1 MTIAVT
7 AAAGQLGQRIV
18 AQLLTRVPAS
28 EVVAVVRDAA
38 KAAPL
43 AAQGVEVRVADY
55 TDVPALTA
63 AFQGVDKV
71 VLVSGNEI
79 GQRAVQ
85 HGNVIGAAKAAGV
98 AFIAYTSVLHAEGSP
113 LLVAP
118 EHVETEAALAASGLS
133 YSLLRNGWYHEN
145 YAPSID
151 AARASGAVVTS
162 AGEGQ
167 VASASRDDFAEAAAV
182 VVTAESPERVYEL
195 SGDVAWTQGELAAAI
210 GEVIGQDV
218 SVLDVDAAKHREIL
232 TGAGLDEGSVSFV
245 VATDGHIAEGHLA
258 DAPGTLS
265 RLIGRPTTPLVDTLR
280 TLA

>member
-7 AAAGQLGQRIV
+7 GATGQLGRRIV
-18 AQLLTRVPAS
+18 AQLLERVPAS
-28 EVVAVVRDAA
+28 EVVAVVRDEA

-43 AAQGVEVRVADY
+43 AEQGVQVRVATY

-63 AFQGVDKV
+63 AFAGVDKV

-85 HGNVIGAAKAAGV
+85 HGNVIEAAKAAGV
-98 AFIAYTSVLHAEGSP
+98 GFIAYTSVLHADGSP

-118 EHVETEAALAASGLS
+118 EHVETEALLADSGLS

-162 AGEGQ
+162 AGDGK
-167 VASASRDDFAEAAAV
+167 VASASRDDFAAAAAV
-182 VVTAESPERVYEL
+182 VATLESPEKVYEL
-195 SGDVAWTQGELAAAI
+195 SGDVAWTQAELAAAI
-210 GEVIGQDV
+210 AEVIGSDV
-218 SVLDVDAAKHREIL
+218 SVLAVDAAKHAEIL
-232 TGAGLDEGSVSFV
+232 GGAGLDEGTVHFV
-245 VATDGHIAEGHLA
+245 VATDGHIAQGHLA
-258 DAPGTLS
+258 ATPGTLS
-265 RLIGRPTTPLVDTLR
+265 ALIGRPTTPLVDTLR
-280 TLA
+280 VLA

>member
-7 AAAGQLGQRIV
+7 GATGQLGRRIV
-18 AQLLTRVPAS
+18 AQLLERVPAS
-28 EVVAVVRDAA
+28 EVVAVVRDEA
-38 KAAPL
+38 KAASL
-43 AAQGVEVRVADY
+43 AEQGVHVRVATY

-63 AFQGVDKV
+63 AFAGVEKV

-85 HGNVIGAAKAAGV
+85 HGNVIEAAKAAGV

-118 EHVETEAALAASGLS
+118 EHVETEQLLADSGLA

-162 AGEGQ
+162 AGAGR
-167 VASASRDDFAEAAAV
+167 VASASRDDFATAAAV
-182 VVTAESPERVYEL
+182 VVTTDSPEKIYEL
-195 SGDVAWTQGELAAAI
+195 SGDVAWTQAELASAVS
-210 GEVIGQDV
+210 EVIGQDV
-218 SVLDVDAAKHREIL
+218 SVLDVDAAKHAEIL
-232 TGAGLDEGSVSFV
+232 SGAGLDEGTVHFV

-258 DAPGTLS
+258 AAPGTLAQV
-265 RLIGRPTTPLVDTLR
+265 IGRPTTPLVDTLR

>member
-7 AAAGQLGQRIV
+7 GATGQLGRRIV
-18 AQLLTRVPAS
+18 AQLLERVPAS
-28 EVVAVVRDAA
+28 EVVAVVRDEA

-43 AAQGVEVRVADY
+43 AEQGVQVRVATY

-63 AFQGVDKV
+63 AFAGVDKV

-85 HGNVIGAAKAAGV
+85 HGNVIEAAKAAGV
-98 AFIAYTSVLHAEGSP
+98 GFIAYTSVLHADGSP

-118 EHVETEAALAASGLS
+118 EHVETEALLADSGLS

-145 YAPSID
+145 YATSID

-162 AGEGQ
+162 AGDGT
-167 VASASRDDFAEAAAV
+167 VASASRDDFAAAAAV
-182 VVTAESPERVYEL
+182 VATTESPEKVYEL
-195 SGDVAWTQGELAAAI
+195 SGDVAWTQADLAAAI
-210 GEVIGQDV
+210 AEVIGSDV
-218 SVLDVDAAKHREIL
+218 SVLAVDAAKHAEIL
-232 TGAGLDEGSVSFV
+232 SGAGLDEGTVHFV
-245 VATDGHIAEGHLA
+245 VATDGHIAAGHLA
-258 DAPGTLS
+258 ATPGTLS
-265 RLIGRPTTPLVDTLR
+265 TLIGRPTTPLVETLR